1 MTHISRSARA
11 NNATRLCQMVCDLIG
26 NGCELVEAQERAW
39 ASATFNGARHIFTLR
54 VPIAKDASPAPVAL
68 AFTLGEARG
77 EALAFT
83 LGEARGE
90 ALAFTLGEAR
100 GEALALAPGEA
111 REGAIRL
118 EKALLSLPE
127 HEFSLPGEIVA
138 DCIVSTQRR
147 ERCGSGRLW
156 LVCTIELLTIAAD

>member
-1 MTHISRSARA
+1 MTHTSRSARA

-90 ALAFTLGEAR
+90 ALA
-100 GEALALAPGEA
+100 LAPGEA

-156 LVCTIELLTIAAD
+156 LVCTIELLTIVAD